1 MGAYKCEF
9 LRVEKKY
16 QLNERQC
23 QFITE
28 MISSRMEE
36 EHYGASTILN
46 IYYDSPDYRLIRA
59 SIEKPL
65 YKEKLRLRAYGSVRE
80 DSEVFVEIKKKFNGV
95 VYKRRESM
103 PLVDACA
110 FLNNSRDRT
119 AGANQV
125 LREALWM
132 LHTHQ
137 LIPAAAI
144 SYDRRA
150 FVSKEDPDFRVTID
164 RNLKGRRTELDL
176 RYGSI
181 GYEMLKEGE
190 YLMEIKT
197 AGGMPLW
204 MCHLLDSLR
213 VFPTTFSKYG
223 TFYQGYIMGVDE
235 RVTIPDIHSIRKEM
249 IKSA

>member
-1 MGAYKCEF
+1 
-9 LRVEKKY
+9 
-16 QLNERQC
+16 
-23 QFITE
+23 
-28 MISSRMEE
+28 MIVSRMKE
-36 EHYGASTILN
+36 EHYGANTILN
-46 IYYDSPDYRLIRA
+46 IYYDSPDYRLIRT

-65 YKEKLRLRAYGSVRE
+65 YKEKLRLRAYGSVSD

-103 PLVDACA
+103 PYLDACS
-110 FLNNSRDRT
+110 FLNSSDLT
-119 AGANQV
+119 LGDSQV
-125 LREALWM
+125 LREAQWM

-137 LIPAAAI
+137 LIPAAAL

-150 FVSKEDPDFRVTID
+150 YVSMEDPDFRVTID
-164 RNLKGRRTELDL
+164 HNLKGRRTELDL
-176 RYGSI
+176 RNGSVGYG
-181 GYEMLKEGE
+181 LLNEGE

-235 RVTIPDIHSIRKEM
+235 RVTIPDIHSILEEM